1 MKPTF
6 PIFVAFFAISNLG
19 LAQVDQLASS
29 ELAPRPSSGYSAL
42 ERGPHHTVWGRVVW
56 ETAPSGE
63 LVPHTNSYVEL
74 ATGLNVQSNSAWIPA
89 SEQIEGFPGGAVA
102 RHGQHSVLFANNLA
116 TAGAIDVQ
124 APDGKEFRS
133 HILGLSYRDLNTG
146 SNVWIAEIKD
156 CQGVIAGTNTVIYP
170 NAFTNIKASVRF
182 TYTLAGIEQDILLE
196 EAPPSPES
204 FGLSSASSVLEVI
217 TEFINPP
224 RPGISSDTSPPDPQQ
239 PLPDYYLD
247 FGAMKIGRGRAFF
260 LGDKPSSKA
269 VPVSKQW
276 IETDGRYLLIED
288 VPVPVFQDELNSL
301 PQSPGAS
308 LSPRTKASRRLASK
322 KRLLPER
329 RLAKNSDKRM
339 TVAKLDVPSPA
350 LVLDY
355 ITLSSSAT
363 NYTFLAST
371 TYYITGLVNLS
382 GVTTFEGNCVI
393 KFPLSTTASITTT
406 NVVCLTRPYCPVVFT
421 ASDDANIGESVG
433 GSSINGFYG
442 KTALD
447 LSSAPSVPVLSNF
460 RFTYLSN
467 ALAGANITLQDVQ
480 FLKCLTAFASGS
492 TQPTLN
498 NALAVQVGTILA
510 NSSAD
515 NFTAAN
521 MTAHYCTN
529 FFGNTSGTVRLTN
542 CLFSC
547 ATNWQCTTTYTNASA
562 FLSSDA
568 GLFQTVGGG
577 AHYLAANSPYHNQ
590 GTTNI
595 AASLL
600 ADIRT
605 KTTYPPLI
613 YSNATLTNY
622 TTFIPQAQRDTDT
635 PDLGYEYEP
644 IDYAFGG
651 CTGSS
656 NLVFTAGTVCGWF
669 RTSSGWNHAGHGI
682 HLSDGTTATFNG
694 RAEAPCYW
702 VRCCASQEGGTGL
715 WQGGYGPGGITGWTW
730 PTFTNVPVLNMTF
743 TRCSTG
749 GDPTSPLRD
758 DNGYLI
764 ANLVNSELYI
774 VTLGTYVS
782 SLSFTNCI
790 FERVSLWTSWS
801 DSGGASTNCAFLMRI
816 GTVRGGNIG
825 LGRSSVHTP
834 KQYPQW
840 LIMDSDFDGT
850 TTNGWSDGAN
860 GSSSF
865 TSFNYNGFLSGSP
878 HITPNGA
885 NDVLISGSFNWQR
898 SWFGNYYLPSGSGVI
913 DKGSTTA
920 NLIGMYHF
928 TTQTNQTK
936 EQNTQLDIG
945 YHYVATDANGNPVD
959 TNGNGIPDYLEDING
974 NGTVDS
980 GEINWQDGSDLG
992 LNVLITHPIGNLNI
1006 PN

>member
-1 MKPTF
+1 MKPTL
-6 PIFVAFFAISNLG
+6 PIFLTFFAIGSLG
-19 LAQVDQLASS
+19 LAQVAQPSS
-29 ELAPRPSSGYSAL
+29 PELPPRPSSGYSAL

-89 SEQIEGFPGGAVA
+89 SEQIEAFPGGAVA
-102 RHGQHSVLFANNLA
+102 RHGQHSVLFANNLN
-116 TAGAIDVQ
+116 TAGAIDMM
-124 APDGKEFRS
+124 APDGKEFQS
-133 HILGLSYRDLNTG
+133 QILGLSYRDLNSG

-156 CQGVIAGTNTVIYP
+156 CQGVITGTNTVTYP
-170 NAFTNIKASVRF
+170 EAFNDIKASVRF
-182 TYTLAGIEQDILLE
+182 TYTLAGLEQDILLE

-204 FGLSSASSVLEVI
+204 FGLSSSSTVLEVI
-217 TEFINPP
+217 TEFVNPP
-224 RPGISSDTSPPDPQQ
+224 QPGVSTDTSPPDPQQ

-247 FGAMKIGRGRAFF
+247 FGAMKIGRGKAFF
-260 LGDKPSSKA
+260 LGDKPGSKA

-276 IETDGRYLLIED
+276 IQTEQRYLLIED
-288 VPVPVFQDELNSL
+288 VPVPVFQQELNSL
-301 PQSPGAS
+301 PQSQGAS
-308 LSPRTKASRRLASK
+308 LQPKNNRSRHLALRTRV
-322 KRLLPER
+322 LPER
-329 RLAKNSDKRM
+329 RLAKRSDKKM
-339 TVAKLDVPSPA
+339 ELANLDMPKRS

-363 NYTFLAST
+363 NYTFMAST
-371 TYYITGLVNLS
+371 TYYVTALVNLS
-382 GVTTFEGNCVI
+382 GITTFEGNCVI
-393 KFPLSTTASITTT
+393 KFPLSGTASIATT
-406 NVVCLTRPYCPVVFT
+406 NVVCITRPYCPVVFT
-421 ASDDANIGESVG
+421 ASDDATIGESVG
-433 GSSINGFYG
+433 GSTINGFYG

-447 LSSAPSVPVLSNF
+447 LSSAPSLPVLSNF

-492 TQPTLN
+492 SQPTLN
-498 NALAVQVGTILA
+498 NALVAQIGTVLA
-510 NSSAD
+510 NSAAD

-529 FFGNTSGTVRLTN
+529 FFANTAGTVRLTN
-542 CLFSC
+542 CLFAC
-547 ATNWQCTTTYTNASA
+547 ATNWQCATTYTNAST
-562 FLSSDA
+562 FLTSDS
-568 GLFQTVGGG
+568 GVFQTAGGG
-577 AHYLAANSPYHNQ
+577 AHYLADNSPYRNQ

-595 AASLL
+595 APSLL

-605 KTTYPPLI
+605 KTTYQPLI
-613 YSNATLTNY
+613 CSNVTLANY
-622 TTFIPQAQRDTDT
+622 TAFSPQAQRNTDA

-651 CTGSS
+651 CTASS
-656 NLVFTAGTVCGWF
+656 NLTFSAGTVAGWF

-682 HLSDGTTATFNG
+682 HLSDGTSATFSG

-730 PTFTNVPVLNMTF
+730 PTWTNVPVLNMRF

-764 ANLVNSELYI
+764 ANLNNSELYI
-774 VTLGTYVS
+774 VTLGTYIS
-782 SLSFTNCI
+782 SLSFTNCL

-801 DSGGASTNCAFLMRI
+801 DSGGASTNCVFQLRI
-816 GTVRGGNIG
+816 GTMRGGNIG
-825 LGRSSVHTP
+825 LGRSSTHTP

-840 LIMDSDFDGT
+840 LIMDTDFDGI
-850 TTNGWSDGAN
+850 TTNGWSDGAS

-865 TSFNYNGFLSGSP
+865 TSFNYNGFPSGSTNL
-878 HITPNGA
+878 TPVGA
-885 NDVLISGSFNWQR
+885 NDVFISGSFNWQT
-898 SWFGNYYLPSGSGVI
+898 SWLGNYYLPSGSGVV
-913 DKGSTTA
+913 DKGSMTA
-920 NLIGMYHF
+920 NAIGMYHF

-936 EQNTQLDIG
+936 ELNTQLDIG
-945 YHYVATDANGNPVD
+945 YHYVATDGTGKPLDFDGDGTPDYVED
-959 TNGNGIPDYLEDING
+959 TNGDGIYDAGDL
-974 NGTVDS
+974 S
-980 GEINWQDGSDLG
+980 NWQVYDSPNGLVSGSGVVVFTPLK
-992 LNVLITHPIGNLNI
+992 
-1006 PN
+1006 